1 MAADWMYPD
10 MSTCTGRRLR
20 VPKGKC
26 VDAGIYH
33 AFLWD
38 ARCHDDWRHG
48 IRSFG
53 SRSGR
58 DSVPVGRRFLW
69 MGDPAMTLT
78 EEQRAALKRVVAYMD
93 EMYAIASPYHGCTE
107 DANILRAM
115 IDSSEHFTDA
125 TKMIGFDL
133 ERARGFRDFLQDDC
147 AEVGDVWAEMIAEI
161 ERLREAL
168 DKSEQILAHKT
179 KTSTHWYEEGL
190 QTRADLVQ
198 CKRVVEQQAARI
210 EELGADLEQSEICIR
225 ARLDVIDQQAAKIKE
240 LEANCIYDP
249 ETGKVFVPDGHP
261 ELEKLRARNRDL
273 EDALVEDLARDIAY
287 DGGILWSVRRSKQD
301 EYRKIARDQLRIEGK
316 IGPDAKPHCWQI
328 TEERILSIEN
338 AISSCVLIERY
349 TGQDLQH
356 ETAVLRAMLKE
367 AA

>member
-1 MAADWMYPD
+1 M
-10 MSTCTGRRLR
+10 
-20 VPKGKC
+20 
-26 VDAGIYH
+26 I
-33 AFLWD
+33 
-38 ARCHDDWRHG
+38 
-48 IRSFG
+48 
-53 SRSGR
+53 
-58 DSVPVGRRFLW
+58 
-69 MGDPAMTLT
+69 LT
-78 EEQRAALKRVVAYMD
+78 EEQRAAIKLAMKYIARWPFAYK
-93 EMYAIASPYHGCTE
+93 ELHARGV
-107 DANILRAM
+107 LQAM

-133 ERARGFRDFLQDDC
+133 ERARGLRDFLQDDC

-316 IGPDAKPHCWQI
+316 IGPDAKPQVWQI
-328 TEERILSIEN
+328 TEERKA
-338 AISSCVLIERY
+338 AIRDAEIALRDAVL
-349 TGQDLQH
+349 DSNDPH
-356 ETAVLRAMLKE
+356 CWDAETAVLRAMLE
-367 AA
+367 ESQ